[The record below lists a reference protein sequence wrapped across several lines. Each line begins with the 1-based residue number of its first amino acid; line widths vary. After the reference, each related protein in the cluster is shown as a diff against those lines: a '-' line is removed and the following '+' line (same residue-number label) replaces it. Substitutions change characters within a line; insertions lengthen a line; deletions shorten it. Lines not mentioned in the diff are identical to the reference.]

1 MQKSISFYVI
11 VIFVFY
17 TWIKYGEIMI
27 YHTLIHSFY
36 FNENKI
42 KQLTHLR
49 DNLLIC
55 CIVETIYYQFSTEQH
70 TVMT

>member
-1 MQKSISFYVI
+1 MYSNRYICILYLDKIWRNYDLPYLDSF
-11 VIFVFY
+11 
-17 TWIKYGEIMI
+17 
-27 YHTLIHSFY
+27 LY